1 MNTVGYGESG
11 MNWERSMEAYI
22 TIHTIDGGN
31 LLHDADGS
39 MTTYRGGMGGGG
51 REFQEGEDVCI
62 PVADSW

>member
-1 MNTVGYGESG
+1 
-11 MNWERSMEAYI
+11 MNWESSTEAHI
-22 TIHTIDGGN
+22 ATRTIDSGD
-31 LLHDADGS
+31 LLRDADGS